1 MVVQGEHVAQL
12 RILPVR
18 SDKILEAT
26 VMAAVHVVLGRD
38 GIKVCVLG
46 QDGHAICGIIDDDGH
61 RAPLART

>member
-1 MVVQGEHVAQL
+1 MAQL

-38 GIKVCVLG
+38 GVKVCVLG
-46 QDGHAICGIIDDDGH
+46 QDGRAICSIICPMVPPPITSTFMPG
-61 RAPLART
+61 